1 MIRVLVVTDSA
12 TARAGLGA
20 RLAGDDR
27 LEIAGD
33 ALSPGDL
40 ERLVSVGSADVVVA
54 AVNPDDERTAG
65 AVLALA
71 AEDTAPPVVVLVDDE
86 TGSILSWTGE
96 ALQAGVRA
104 VLPLDVGAEE
114 LRAAVAAAAAGFV
127 VIRPEDTAAA
137 ARPGRLRQAL
147 PLPLPV
153 LSPLT
158 PRELEVLGLLAEGLG
173 NKSIA
178 ARIAI
183 SERTVK
189 FHVGAIFEKLGVTS
203 RTEAVTAALRRGLI
217 LL

>member
-12 TARAGLGA
+12 TARAGLAA

-27 LEIAGD
+27 LEVAGD
-33 ALSPGDL
+33 ALSPGEL
-40 ERLVSVGSADVVVA
+40 ERLVGVGSVDVVVA

-86 TGSILSWTGE
+86 TGPWTNE

-104 VLPLDVGAEE
+104 VLPLDGGAEE
-114 LRAAVAAAAAGFV
+114 LRAVVAAAAAGFV
-127 VIRPEDTAAA
+127 VIRVIRPGDTAAG
-137 ARPGRLRQAL
+137 ARPARLPQAL
-147 PLPLPV
+147 PGLT
-153 LSPLT
+153 PLT
-158 PRELEVLGLLAEGLG
+158 PRELEVLSLLAEGLG

-189 FHVGAIFEKLGVTS
+189 FHVGAIYEKLGVTS